1 MWLSQ
6 PWLSQLCLS
15 ISPEDQTELH
25 QSVALMGVC
34 AVGGKDLPLDIQG
47 GPIFLCN
54 RERPEGEKLRRMNV
68 AILRKKIH
76 QITMYHDGLGQCC
89 LETLNP
95 GF

>member
-25 QSVALMGVC
+25 QSVALMGVG

-54 RERPEGEKLRRMNV
+54 RERPEGEKNIV
-68 AILRKKIH
+68 IH
-76 QITMYHDGLGQCC
+76 LMMFTWQFLPN
-89 LETLNP
+89 L
-95 GF
+95 